1 MRRQILKILRGKQM
15 EKVKTFM
22 IFILTL
28 TLITTYFI
36 TFSIWADNRSL
47 KNKVNDIESELRVY
61 KIIHETGRNGG

>member
-1 MRRQILKILRGKQM
+1 M

-36 TFSIWADNRSL
+36 TFSLWADNRSL
-47 KNKVNDIESELRVY
+47 KNKVNDVESELRVY

>member
-1 MRRQILKILRGKQM
+1 M

-36 TFSIWADNRSL
+36 TFSLWADNRSL

>member
-1 MRRQILKILRGKQM
+1 M

-36 TFSIWADNRSL
+36 TFSLWADNRSL
-47 KNKVNDIESELRVY
+47 KNKINDIESELRVY

>member
-1 MRRQILKILRGKQM
+1 M

>member
-1 MRRQILKILRGKQM
+1 M
-15 EKVKTFM
+15 EKVKTFI

-36 TFSIWADNRSL
+36 TFSLWADNRSL
-47 KNKVNDIESELRVY
+47 KNKVNDVESELRVY

>member
-1 MRRQILKILRGKQM
+1 M

-36 TFSIWADNRSL
+36 TFSLWADNRSL
-47 KNKVNDIESELRVY
+47 KNKVNDLESALRVQ
-61 KIIHETGRNGG
+61 KIIQETGRNGG

>member
-1 MRRQILKILRGKQM
+1 M

-22 IFILTL
+22 LFILTL

-36 TFSIWADNRSL
+36 TFSLWADNRSL
-47 KNKVNDIESELRVY
+47 KNKVNDVESELRVY

>member
-1 MRRQILKILRGKQM
+1 M

-36 TFSIWADNRSL
+36 TFSLWADNISL
-47 KNKVNDIESELRVY
+47 KNKVNDVESELRVY

>member
-1 MRRQILKILRGKQM
+1 M

-36 TFSIWADNRSL
+36 TFSLWADNRNL
-47 KNKVNDIESELRVY
+47 KNKVNDLESALRVHQR
-61 KIIHETGRNGG
+61 IQETGKNGG

>member
-36 TFSIWADNRSL
+36 TFSLWADNRSL
-47 KNKVNDIESELRVY
+47 KNKINDIESELRVY

>member
-1 MRRQILKILRGKQM
+1 M
-15 EKVKTFM
+15 EKEKTFM